1 MMINNK
7 NLVTANIVLFLMLA
21 FVCTNPVIAQSY
33 SIQNLVTESKTIQ
46 DSITT
51 LQLHLDD
58 LQNRFGQLNSD
69 IYRLK
74 TELRAVENPIKRIK
88 LERALKESSKYA
100 EQIKLI
106 NLRIEDLD
114 KKLKSNYKEIINVL
128 NEKINSEIN
137 NFNSTDESSL
147 KTTIIEKVNE
157 LEDKKQQYYKLL
169 NEKIPVIIKDKTI
182 EITKK
187 DNLSSINL
195 KIYLLKDKLAFLE
208 EEKKYLLQK
217 KKEFNAD
224 LSIYT
229 EMSNFMSDLRR
240 SLDEEQEFYDPDRAE
255 KITLKIKEIKNKL
268 SSINKRLSAIR
279 ENKIYYTRKLN
290 KFNKYKKSLLLR

>member
-182 EITKK
+182 EITTK